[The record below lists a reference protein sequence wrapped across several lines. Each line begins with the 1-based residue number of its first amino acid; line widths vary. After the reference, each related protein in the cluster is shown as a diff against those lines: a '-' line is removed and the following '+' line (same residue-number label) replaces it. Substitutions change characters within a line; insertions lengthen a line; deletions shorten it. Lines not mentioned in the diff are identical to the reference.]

1 MDLLQIAQ
9 LLILLSVAASI
20 IKEFVVLEITIDIV
34 DDESIDLEK
43 EEDGDSV

>member
-20 IKEFVVLEITIDIV
+20 IKEFIIFEITIEIV
-34 DDESIDLEK
+34 GEESTDLEK
-43 EEDGDSV
+43 EQED